1 MSDHPKDIP
10 PTTPPDSPP
19 GAPTATW
26 EDAPA
31 FREIF
36 LAHVPPEAAEAFRHA
51 GRHLYDAALDV
62 DLYELAEPWVRAR
75 VRALAKDLRV
85 TAEVF
90 ATLADSREVAGL
102 TIEEHELATRCKVWA
117 GEVVA
122 VVLGIEGALDPEVRS

>member
-1 MSDHPKDIP
+1 MSDRSKSTAPG
-10 PTTPPDSPP
+10 TPPDTP
-19 GAPTATW
+19 ATSW

-36 LAHVPPEAAEAFRHA
+36 LAHFPPEAAEAFRQA

-117 GEVVA
+117 GEVLA
-122 VVLGIEGALDPEVRS
+122 VVLGIEGAIDPEVEP